1 MPAFPP
7 SGDLGF
13 FLWFFPS
20 SLFSDQTLPSAPRI
34 SPLCATKCFSRR
46 SLDPLAPRTSTSPC
60 YYRRA
65 ATPSV
70 SSFFVFQ
77 PLLTPTAPH
86 TPRSPR
92 FRSSSRFL
100 GIGILHLPLL
110 LPKGCDPTSVSSFFV
125 FQPPPPPRST
135 PRSPLGI
142 STLQELFSFS
152 SALASTPSCSIP
164 FRPPLLFFPCP
175 LGFWPPRRPAAAPEP
190 AALRPVRLL
199 FLHIS
204 VPACLAL

>member
-77 PLLTPTAPH
+77 P
-86 TPRSPR
+86 
-92 FRSSSRFL
+92 
-100 GIGILHLPLL
+100 
-110 LPKGCDPTSVSSFFV
+110 
-125 FQPPPPPRST
+125 PPPPRST

-164 FRPPLLFFPCP
+164 FLPSFLFFPCP